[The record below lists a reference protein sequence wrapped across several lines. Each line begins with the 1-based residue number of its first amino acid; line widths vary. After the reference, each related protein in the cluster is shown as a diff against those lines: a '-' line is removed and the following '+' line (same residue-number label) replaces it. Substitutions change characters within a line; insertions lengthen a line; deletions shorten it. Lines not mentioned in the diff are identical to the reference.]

1 METFNILRDGNMTKS
16 LIKLGMPVVVA
27 MLVMAVNNVV
37 DTFWVAR
44 LGTLSVAAVSIAFP
58 ISLFFTGIGLT
69 FGIGGG
75 AYISRL
81 LGAKQVD
88 KAGQVASVSI
98 ITAFLM
104 GLFTALFFYLF
115 LPKILIFMGA
125 NNATKSLAT
134 SYSKLFIVSCVIG
147 TINVSSGNIVVSQ
160 GASKISGMAMVFGAV
175 VNMLLDPIFIYT
187 LHGGVEGAAWATI
200 IAQLLTTLIYVLYF
214 RKSPV
219 KVSLTRFNP
228 TLQIYGEVI
237 KIGISMLLLQFLQSL
252 SISLLQNAAVRYGSE
267 AVAAIGIVLKIVTLG
282 TNVVFGFVKGLQPIA
297 GYNYG
302 AKNYGRVRE
311 SIRCSLILTTSF
323 CIVWS
328 LVILSFTESIIA
340 CFGDDQGVKTIA
352 EEALRANTILFFT
365 FGFQFVYST
374 LYTAMGKAKQTLLL
388 NISRQGVFFIPA
400 ILFLPSYFGLGGVLY
415 TQAVA
420 DILTTLLT
428 LFFALNIHRKLKQIN
443 KTKYE

>member
-1 METFNILRDGNMTKS
+1 METINILRDGNMTKS
-16 LIKLGMPVVVA
+16 LIKLGMPVVIA

-44 LGTLSVAAVSIAFP
+44 LGTLPIAAVSIAFP

-81 LGAKQVD
+81 LGANQVD
-88 KAGQVASVSI
+88 KAGKVASVSI
-98 ITAFLM
+98 ITAFLT
-104 GLFTALFFYLF
+104 GLLTALSCYLF
-115 LPKILIFMGA
+115 LPKILVFMGA
-125 NNATKSLAT
+125 DNTTMQLAT
-134 SYSKLFIVSCVIG
+134 SYGKLFIVSCIIG

-160 GASKISGMAMVFGAV
+160 GASKISGMAMIFGAV
-175 VNMLLDPIFIYT
+175 VNMLLDPLFIYT
-187 LHGGVEGAAWATI
+187 LNGGVEGAAWATI
-200 IAQLLTTLIYVLYF
+200 VAQLLTTFIYVLYF

-219 KVSLTRFNP
+219 KVSLTRFKP
-228 TLQIYGEVI
+228 TRQMYCEVI

-252 SISLLQNAAVRYGSE
+252 SISLLQNASARYGSE

-302 AKNYGRVRE
+302 AKNYIRVRE
-311 SIRCSLILTTSF
+311 AIRYSLILTTSF

-328 LVILSFTESIIA
+328 LVILLFTDSIIS
-340 CFGDDQGVKTIA
+340 CFGDDQGVKVIA

-388 NISRQGVFFIPA
+388 NISRQGIFFIPT
-400 ILFLPSYFGLGGVLY
+400 ILILPLYFGLGGVLY
-415 TQAVA
+415 TQAIA
-420 DILTTLLT
+420 DFFTTLLT
-428 LFFALNIHRKLKQIN
+428 FFFALSIHRELKQM
-443 KTKYE
+443 